1 MREIKFRVFLKEKNK
16 LVYPEWIEFFKD
28 YAEFEVKNEKGYSFY
43 KQSYKNIDIMKATEF
58 KDKNNT
64 RGVFPKD
71 FVNIRWFYEYN
82 GGASEEEQEV
92 KNVLLE
98 EIGSC
103 LGFYCELRG
112 KFIPLCELENIHS
125 QSFEILGNIYE
136 NTELL
141 EGGNPNVEM

>member
-16 LVYPEWIEFFKD
+16 LVYPEWITFFKD
-28 YAEFEVKNEKGYSFY
+28 FAEFKVKNEKGYSVY

-64 RGVFPKD
+64 KEVFPKD

-98 EIGSC
+98 EINGC
-103 LGFYCELRG
+103 LGFYCELRE

-136 NTELL
+136 NPELL
-141 EGGNPNVEM
+141 EEKNNVEM